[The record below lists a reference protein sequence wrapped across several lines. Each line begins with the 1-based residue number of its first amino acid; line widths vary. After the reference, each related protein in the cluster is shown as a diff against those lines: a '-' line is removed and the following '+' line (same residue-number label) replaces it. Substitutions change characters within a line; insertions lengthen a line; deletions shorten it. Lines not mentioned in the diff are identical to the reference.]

1 MHSNFT
7 KSKFYFFSQAP
18 INSFEDHP
26 WVVFPNPWYQG
37 DQAHQD
43 SSPLNTANDFLPS
56 DNTNKFLPFDTEKK
70 FLDENP
76 EMDEAID
83 VINQIIKRSNEDCD
97 LPDEITSRECYEVI
111 RNKKIE
117 LFTQHLFRNHK

>member
-1 MHSNFT
+1 M
-7 KSKFYFFSQAP
+7 
-18 INSFEDHP
+18 
-26 WVVFPNPWYQG
+26 
-37 DQAHQD
+37 
-43 SSPLNTANDFLPS
+43 PLNNENDFLSS
-56 DNTNKFLPFDTEKK
+56 DTANNFLS
-70 FLDENP
+70 LDENP

-83 VINQIIKRSNEDCD
+83 VINQIMKRSKEDCD

>member
-1 MHSNFT
+1 MPFN
-7 KSKFYFFSQAP
+7 
-18 INSFEDHP
+18 NE
-26 WVVFPNPWYQG
+26 
-37 DQAHQD
+37 
-43 SSPLNTANDFLPS
+43 NDILPS
-56 DNTNKFLPFDTEKK
+56 DTANNFLS
-70 FLDENP
+70 LNENP

-97 LPDEITSRECYEVI
+97 LPDEIASRECYEVI

>member
-1 MHSNFT
+1 M
-7 KSKFYFFSQAP
+7 
-18 INSFEDHP
+18 
-26 WVVFPNPWYQG
+26 
-37 DQAHQD
+37 
-43 SSPLNTANDFLPS
+43 PS
-56 DNTNKFLPFDTEKK
+56 DNTNKFLPFDTEKN

>member
-1 MHSNFT
+1 M
-7 KSKFYFFSQAP
+7 
-18 INSFEDHP
+18 
-26 WVVFPNPWYQG
+26 
-37 DQAHQD
+37 
-43 SSPLNTANDFLPS
+43 PS

-70 FLDENP
+70 ILDENP

>member
-1 MHSNFT
+1 MPFN
-7 KSKFYFFSQAP
+7 
-18 INSFEDHP
+18 NE
-26 WVVFPNPWYQG
+26 
-37 DQAHQD
+37 
-43 SSPLNTANDFLPS
+43 NDILPS
-56 DNTNKFLPFDTEKK
+56 DTANNFLS
-70 FLDENP
+70 LNENP

-111 RNKKIE
+111 RNKKIK